1 MSVIRFLPA
10 CTAVVALAS
19 FGVVPT
25 VHASDRDG
33 KVGARTVS
41 ADARARATVLDTGR
55 ERRLREELRV
65 LLLDMVQSGA
75 FGSASPDQ
83 VDLSIEEP
91 RQRVGSLGVLVDSA
105 GAEQAREGLHVLG
118 TTPGG
123 SAERMG
129 LRTGDVI
136 TAVNGV
142 GLAGLGSSDDG
153 SARAATLLRDQVAA
167 LDTGAELAFD
177 VRRDGREL
185 SVRGPLVSTWLPA
198 LRLTLG
204 GSATL
209 AANAESATSDGLCG
223 RVSIVDVAPRQQGL
237 HAASLNAVDGRL
249 AGVANQTTFRLP
261 VGEHVLEVGE
271 RIEARY
277 LAFNDR
283 QRNSGGPR
291 YKRLT
296 VQISADTTYFVAA
309 QLNDD
314 KRGEW
319 TGGGYWDPV
328 VWREAAEA
336 CR

>member
-1 MSVIRFLPA
+1 MSVMTSLPA
-10 CTAVVALAS
+10 RVAAFALAS
-19 FGVVPT
+19 VGFVSASP
-25 VHASDRDG
+25 ASDPQTVRDAPA
-33 KVGARTVS
+33 GAVDAS
-41 ADARARATVLDTGR
+41 ARGAALDAAR

-83 VDLSIEEP
+83 VDVSIEEP
-91 RQRVGSLGVLVDSA
+91 SQRVGSLGVLVDSA

-129 LRTGDVI
+129 LRAGDVI

-142 GLAGLGSSDDG
+142 GLAGLGSTDDG
-153 SARAATLLRDQVAA
+153 SARAAALLRDQVSA
-167 LDTGAELAFD
+167 LDADAELAFD
-177 VRRDGREL
+177 VRRDGRGVT
-185 SVRGPLVSTWLPA
+185 VRGPLVSTWLPA

-204 GSATL
+204 SSATL
-209 AANAESATSDGLCG
+209 AASTAPAGPGGSCG
-223 RVSIVDVAPRQQGL
+223 RISIVDVAPRQQGL
-237 HAASLNAVDGRL
+237 HAASLNAIDGRL

-283 QRNSGGPR
+283 QRNSAGPR

-296 VQISADTTYFVAA
+296 VQVAADTTYFVAA
-309 QLNDD
+309 QLNED
-314 KRGEW
+314 RRSEW
-319 TGGGYWDPV
+319 AGGVYWDPV
-328 VWREAAEA
+328 VWREGAEA

>member
-1 MSVIRFLPA
+1 MRTMSPLPTR
-10 CTAVVALAS
+10 TAVVMLATFGLVATCAASNAETSGPAPTTQVAAPAAGTALDAS
-19 FGVVPT
+19 
-25 VHASDRDG
+25 
-33 KVGARTVS
+33 
-41 ADARARATVLDTGR
+41 R

-83 VDLSIEEP
+83 VDVSIEEP
-91 RQRVGSLGVLVDSA
+91 LQRVGSLGVLVDSA
-105 GAEQAREGLHVLG
+105 GAEQARDGLHVLG

-129 LRTGDVI
+129 LRAGDVI
-136 TAVNGV
+136 TAVNGI
-142 GLAGLGSSDDG
+142 GLAALGSSDDG
-153 SARAATLLRDQVAA
+153 SARAAALLRDQVAA
-167 LDTGAELAFD
+167 LDAEAELSFD
-177 VRRDGREL
+177 VRRDGRAL
-185 SVRGPLVSTWLPA
+185 NVRGPLVSTWLPA

-204 GSATL
+204 SSATQ
-209 AANAESATSDGLCG
+209 AARTPSATPAGRCG

-237 HAASLNAVDGRL
+237 HAASLNAIDGRL
-249 AGVANQTTFRLP
+249 AGVGNQTTFRLP

-271 RIEARY
+271 RIESRY

-283 QRNSGGPR
+283 QRNSAGPR

-296 VQISADTTYFVAA
+296 VQVSPDTTHFVAA
-309 QLNDD
+309 QLNEG

-319 TGGGYWDPV
+319 AGGAYWDPV
-328 VWREAAEA
+328 VWREAAEP